1 MTRFRPVRLL
11 LGLLLA
17 VVAVRAQE
25 TRATISGTL
34 TDPSGAAI
42 AGAQVSLTN
51 VETASRASALSNGL
65 GQYRFL
71 FLNPGK
77 YRLTAEMTG
86 FKTLVREGIELSTNQ
101 AATLDVTLQL
111 GTQADTITVG
121 AETPLLEAEKADR
134 GGVVLTRNLADCPLS
149 RGRRSCWRLCRRA

>member
-1 MTRFRPVRLL
+1 MVRSAMEETMTRFRRVRLL

-17 VVAVRAQE
+17 ATAVRAQE

-51 VETASRASALSNGL
+51 VETASHASSLSNGL

-101 AATLDVTLQL
+101 AA
-111 GTQADTITVG
+111 
-121 AETPLLEAEKADR
+121 
-134 GGVVLTRNLADCPLS
+134 
-149 RGRRSCWRLCRRA
+149 

>member
-1 MTRFRPVRLL
+1 MTCFRLVRLL

-17 VVAVRAQE
+17 VTAVRAQE

-34 TDPSGAAI
+34 TDPSRAAI

-51 VETASRASALSNGL
+51 VETANRSNTLSNGL

-111 GTQADTITVG
+111 GTQAETVTVG
-121 AETPLLEAEKADR
+121 AEAPLLEAEKADR
-134 GGVVLTRNLADCPLS
+134 GGV
-149 RGRRSCWRLCRRA
+149 